1 MLNLKLKQVIG
12 ILSLG
17 VANFINLAMIML
29 LNIVLNNVL
38 KYYGKDSIYGADIP
52 LAVSGVV
59 SKISSILIA
68 ISVGLA
74 QGCQPILGFNMGA
87 KNYKRVRETFIKA
100 VIVSFSISIFFF
112 IAFQFYPDNIILIFG
127 SGDNL
132 YIEFARKYLRIFLF
146 FIFGFAIQPL
156 AVNYFTATGNV
167 FSGIVLSTARQ
178 GLVLIPFLI
187 IFPMFWG
194 LDGIL
199 YAGPASDI
207 ITTSLAVIMVIANFA
222 KLRKKTE

>member
-1 MLNLKLKQVIG
+1 M
-12 ILSLG
+12 
-17 VANFINLAMIML
+17 
-29 LNIVLNNVL
+29 
-38 KYYGKDSIYGADIP
+38 
-52 LAVSGVV
+52 

-100 VIVSFSISIFFF
+100 VIVSLSISIFFF